1 MRTVQVGVASSQ
13 LKYYIHDSIDTC
25 RLQLMGTVSAADVK
39 ELEGCWNTARTT
51 LGERKLIVDLAAV
64 EAIDDP
70 GRKWVALMV
79 AEGARVIEKPE
90 LVSRPRVKLGLFRR
104 MFCYRF
110 RTAQSA
116 E

>member
-1 MRTVQVGVASSQ
+1 MKVASSQ
-13 LKYYIHDSIDTC
+13 LKYYIHDGIDAC
-25 RLQLMGTVSAADVK
+25 RLQLIGTFSASDVK

-64 EAIDDP
+64 DAMDDP
-70 GRKWVALMV
+70 GRKWLAVMV
-79 AEGARVIEKPE
+79 AEGARVIEKAEPA
-90 LVSRPRVKLGLFRR
+90 LRPRMKVGLFRR

-110 RTAQSA
+110 RTAQST